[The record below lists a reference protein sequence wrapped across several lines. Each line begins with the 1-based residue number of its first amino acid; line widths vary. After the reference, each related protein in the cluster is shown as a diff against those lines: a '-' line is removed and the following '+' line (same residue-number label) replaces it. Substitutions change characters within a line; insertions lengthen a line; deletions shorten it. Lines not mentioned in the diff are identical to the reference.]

1 MSVNPSFLIF
11 DSSACLGM
19 ICYRVSTEK
28 LPPTSYSRSQDRWRQ
43 PCVFSA
49 PRCSALE
56 GVQAGYRRTTQGPIK
71 NTCRNRNIMS
81 RTIEV
86 DFLRSP
92 VELWQRLLGRPALAA
107 YVMGRGHEGATA
119 LEGANVGYSLE
130 HWAAAVSQCGIS
142 IMSRLDLPPRLHH
155 SCVRHRAH
163 RAAGGHARATPPSDL
178 KGGHS

>member
-92 VELWQRLLGRPALAA
+92 VELWQRLLGRPASES
-107 YVMGRGHEGATA
+107 GRLRHRDGGHE
-119 LEGANVGYSLE
+119 EGDDRRWRGLMLAILWNTGRR
-130 HWAAAVSQCGIS
+130 QCRS
-142 IMSRLDLPPRLHH
+142 VESR
-155 SCVRHRAH
+155 
-163 RAAGGHARATPPSDL
+163 
-178 KGGHS
+178 